1 MKIAFFD
8 LEGWEQDVVRGRF
21 PSHELYLTGKR
32 LDTRELGEAAG
43 AEAVSVFINSPM
55 DRAAIEAFPDLK
67 LIATRST
74 GFDHIDRAAC
84 KERNIV
90 VSYVPGYGD
99 NTVAEF
105 AFGLILNLTR
115 KIYESID
122 QIKEKESFSL
132 KGLRGMDIKGKTLG
146 ILGTGRIGR
155 ETARIAKGF
164 GMEVIAYDPYPNKE
178 FATGLGVTYV
188 PFEEA
193 LRRSD
198 VISINCPYMPE
209 THHLINAETVKH
221 IKKGA
226 YLVNVSRGGIVE
238 TAAIIDALN
247 DGTLAGFA
255 TDVLEEEGETK
266 DEMHYLLEGRAD
278 VEAMKTMLR
287 NHVLMH
293 MPNVLVTPHNAFN
306 SKEAFSRILETTLEN
321 IEGFSLGAPKNLV
334 PEQK

>member
-8 LEGWEQDVVRGRF
+8 LEGWEEELIRKRF
-21 PSHELYLTGKR
+21 AGHDLYLTGERLDAKR
-32 LDTRELGEAAG
+32 LGDAAG
-43 AEAVSVFINSPM
+43 AEVVSVFINSPM
-55 DRAAIEAFPDLK
+55 DRTAIEAFPDLK

-74 GFDHIDRAAC
+74 GFDHVDRSAC
-84 KERNIV
+84 KERSVAI
-90 VSYVPGYGD
+90 SYVPGYGD

-132 KGLRGMDIKGKTLG
+132 KGLRGIDIKGKTLG
-146 ILGTGRIGR
+146 VLGTGRIGR
-155 ETARIAKGF
+155 EVARIGKGF
-164 GMEVIAYDPYPNKE
+164 GMEVIAYDPYPSEE
-178 FATGLGVTYV
+178 FAQSVGVRYLA
-188 PFEEA
+188 FGELLEQA
-193 LRRSD
+193 D
-198 VISINCPYMPE
+198 IISINCPYMPE
-209 THHLINAETVKH
+209 THHLINAETVKR

-226 YLVNVSRGGIVE
+226 YLVNVSRGGIVD
-238 TAAIIDALN
+238 TAAVIDALN

-255 TDVLEEEGETK
+255 TDVLEEEGETR

-293 MPNVLVTPHNAFN
+293 MQNVLVTPHNAFN
-306 SKEAFSRILETTLEN
+306 SKEAFARILETTFEN
-321 IEGFSLGAPKNLV
+321 IEEFAKGGLKNPV

>member
-8 LEGWEQDVVRGRF
+8 LEGWEEGLIRERF
-21 PSHELYLTGKR
+21 SSYELYLTEEK
-32 LDTRELGEAAG
+32 LDATNAMAAG
-43 AEAVSVFINSPM
+43 ADVVSVFINSPM
-55 DRAAIEAFPDLK
+55 DREAIMRFPGLK

-74 GFDHIDRAAC
+74 GFDHVDRALC
-84 KERNIV
+84 KERGIAIA
-90 VSYVPGYGD
+90 YVPGYGD

-155 ETARIAKGF
+155 EIARIAKGF
-164 GMEVIAYDPYPNKE
+164 GMEVVAYDPYPNEE
-178 FATGLGVTYV
+178 FAKSVGVVYF
-188 PFEEA
+188 PFEDLLA
-193 LRRSD
+193 RAD
-198 VISINCPYMPE
+198 VISINCPYMSE
-209 THHLINAETVKH
+209 THHLINAETVKC

-238 TAAIIDALN
+238 TAAVIDALN

-266 DEMHYLLEGRAD
+266 DEMHYLLEGHAD
-278 VEAMKTMLR
+278 VEAMRTMLR

-306 SKEAFSRILETTLEN
+306 SREAFARILETTFEN
-321 IEGFSLGAPKNLV
+321 IEAFIEGAPKNLV